1 VLKGL
6 FSLHSIAHIAAL
18 GFAALALAN
27 FSLAQELPAQGRAG
41 EPAGGGQAAPPQTRA
56 EAAAGEAIL
65 APNAA
70 PPDIF
75 QEAYDSAVD
84 IASGEAVIDM
94 SSALEE
100 TRVTDPA
107 APGAAWFTVYVQNT
121 GDRLGARVLQ
131 AVDPPAAGLS
141 LTPPIRRPT
150 LLEVAGSD
158 GAVII
163 ERAEA
168 FGSNTFRFILPA
180 SHESALAL
188 HFEGVGPTPT
198 LLAWTES
205 AALHFDGV
213 GPTPTLL
220 AWTESALIA
229 HNRRISLLVG
239 TIGGLFAAAM
249 AFAGGAAAFGGRPFV
264 KWSALFLGALFIAFL
279 TSARLFDE
287 TWLTY
292 FGGPYG
298 LFALALSFALAAGS
312 RVVDHVAS
320 FEAFWSP
327 ARRWAN
333 LFAIAMIALGL
344 AAWFGVSGAGLSIRI
359 LTVVGAAAAAGY
371 LTHCGRLGV
380 AGARRVAPAVTI
392 FALVTAAAA
401 FRATGLMGTGVI
413 AHSVIA
419 GFSAVGAVLIALTS
433 AVASSE
439 PTVARLRSMRRAHL
453 KDDVQ
458 ATTTDEIIAGSRE
471 HAAVVASH
479 QGIFDLD
486 LDSNLLALSAEAARI
501 LGIGERATELPHKV
515 WLRYLPPDD
524 RDVYLQAL
532 ATYRNKPNL
541 AYRIEFRVKRQDG
554 NVEWYELRAT
564 MFGQASEP
572 GRCLGLIANVNA
584 RKEAEI
590 YRTSPQL
597 DGLTGLGNRLALFEL
612 LEGAGDQL
620 GKLALSI
627 LDLDRFKAVDS
638 SVGAEGAD
646 TLLRQ
651 VASRIEKKIGQKAK
665 IFRVGGDMFAVVTP
679 KPPKLPSLG
688 DRILESMAQPFLVAN
703 RELFLPVSVGI
714 ASGDMAEDAQDFVS
728 KAELAMIQA
737 KREGGARVCIYSDDF
752 AVAASSSA
760 GDPITLDT
768 NLRRA
773 LERSELEIHYQPVM
787 RVSNGSIAGFEAL
800 LRWKHPE
807 HGVIEPDEFIPYAER
822 VGLIVP
828 LGQLALERASEDL
841 ARWHQFF
848 PLDPPLFVS
857 VNVSWRQIERRE
869 FANELKI
876 FLARSNVPKDAL
888 KLEITESAV
897 MENEKKAGAAL
908 KKLRALGVGLAIDD
922 FGTGQSSL
930 SQLRRLPFDL
940 VKVDKSFLAI
950 GEKTEAILSSIVKL
964 AHDLGLEVVVEGVE
978 LESDATRLRDLSCE
992 YAQGFFFGAPLP
1004 AADVPNF
1011 IAMTYSRKS

>member
-1 VLKGL
+1 V
-6 FSLHSIAHIAAL
+6 
-18 GFAALALAN
+18 
-27 FSLAQELPAQGRAG
+27 EGRPG
-41 EPAGGGQAAPPQTRA
+41 EPDVGGQAALPENQA
-56 EAAAGEAIL
+56 EPAAGEAIPM
-65 APNAA
+65 PNAA
-70 PPDIF
+70 PPDIV
-75 QEAYDSAVD
+75 QEAYEFAAD

-94 SSALEE
+94 SSALEV
-100 TRVTDPA
+100 TRVSDPA
-107 APGAAWFTVYVQNT
+107 EPGAAWFTVYVQNT
-121 GDRLGARVLQ
+121 GDRLCARVLQ
-131 AVDPPAAGLS
+131 AIDPPAAGLS
-141 LTPPIRRPT
+141 LTPPTRRPT
-150 LLEVAGSD
+150 LLEVAESD

-168 FGSNTFRFILPA
+168 FGSNAFRFILPP

-188 HFEGVGPTPT
+188 HF
-198 LLAWTES
+198 
-205 AALHFDGV
+205 DGV
-213 GPTPTLL
+213 GPAPTLL
-220 AWTESALIA
+220 AWTESALVA
-229 HNRRISLLVG
+229 HNRQISLLIG
-239 TIGGLFAAAM
+239 TVGGLFAAAM

-264 KWSALFLGALFIAFL
+264 KWSALFLGALLFAFL
-279 TSARLFDE
+279 TSSRVFDD

-298 LFALALSFALAAGS
+298 LFALALSLAIAAGS
-312 RVVDHVAS
+312 RLIDHVAS

-327 ARRWAN
+327 ARRWADR
-333 LFAIAMIALGL
+333 FAIAMIGLGL
-344 AAWFGVSGAGLSIRI
+344 AAWFGAPGAGLLIRI
-359 LTVVGAAAAAGY
+359 LTVMGAAAAAGY

-392 FALVTAAAA
+392 FALVTAVAA
-401 FRATGLMGTGVI
+401 FRATGLMGAGVI
-413 AHSVIA
+413 ANSVIA
-419 GFSAVGAVLIALTS
+419 GFSAVGAVLVALTG

-453 KDDVQ
+453 KDDIQ

-501 LGIGERATELPHKV
+501 LGIGKRATELPHKD
-515 WLRYLPPDD
+515 WLRYLLPDD

-532 ATYRNKPNL
+532 STYRNKPNL

-564 MFGQASEP
+564 MIGQASEP

-590 YRTSPQL
+590 YRASPQL

-612 LEGAGDQL
+612 LEGARDQFS
-620 GKLALSI
+620 KLALSI

-638 SVGAEGAD
+638 SVGADGAD
-646 TLLRQ
+646 SLLRE
-651 VASRIEKKIGQKAK
+651 VALRVEKKFGQKAK
-665 IFRVGGDMFAVVTP
+665 IFRVGGDMFAVVTS
-679 KPPKLPSLG
+679 KPTKLPLLG
-688 DRILESMAQPFLVAN
+688 NRILESMAKPFLVAD

-714 ASGDMAEDAQDFVS
+714 ASGDMAEDAQDFVA

-752 AVAASSSA
+752 VVAASSPG

-773 LERSELEIHYQPVM
+773 LERNELEIHYQPVM

-807 HGVIEPDEFIPYAER
+807 HGIIEPDEFIPYAER

-841 ARWHQFF
+841 ARWHHFF

-876 FLARSNVPKDAL
+876 FLARSNLPKDTL
-888 KLEITESAV
+888 KLEVTESAV
-897 MENEKKAGAAL
+897 MAHEKKAGAAL

-940 VKVDKSFLAI
+940 VKVDKSFLAV
-950 GEKTEAILSSIVKL
+950 GEKAEAILSSIVKL
-964 AHDLGLEVVVEGVE
+964 AHELGLEVVVEGVE

-1004 AADVPNF
+1004 ATDVPNF
-1011 IAMTYSRKS
+1011 IAMTYSRES